1 MNESFGLHSIIANPQ
16 ERCDMP
22 ELDILPEH
30 ASRFEPAA
38 ADDTLFVTTAFPDRQ
53 RIVVKAITVI
63 SNREDIT
70 YLATADYSCMRRS
83 EIFDDLKKTKDE

>member
-38 ADDTLFVTTAFPDRQ
+38 DDDALFVTTAFPDRQ

-63 SNREDIT
+63 SNREDLT

-83 EIFDDLKKTKDE
+83 EIFDDVKKTKDE